1 MRFITTVAM
10 FAMLAACSNEQI
22 YSAVQQNQQLE
33 CAKLPQN
40 EYEECM
46 RETGTSYSEYER
58 KRQELLKDD

>member
-1 MRFITTVAM
+1 MRFITTVAVL
-10 FAMLAACSNEQI
+10 ALLAACSNEQM

-40 EYEECM
+40 AYEECM
-46 RETGTSYSEYER
+46 RETGTSYREYEW